1 MKLINYNTSWQEKGY
16 ELPNYDRDKLRSTT
30 RENPTWIH
38 FGAGNIFRGF
48 PAAALQKIIN
58 EGIYDKGVIVS
69 EGFDYEIIEKA
80 YKPFDDLSL
89 LVVLKSDGNI
99 EKKVIGSVVESIVAD
114 VNRDDEWERLKE
126 IFRKPS
132 LQMVS
137 FTITE
142 KGYSLVDSSGEYLGI
157 VLNDF
162 KNGYEKPVHLMGKIT
177 ALMYERYKG
186 CADALEPAE
195 LPVALVS
202 MDNCSHNGDKLY
214 EAVETYARHW
224 VENGFI
230 EEGFLSYIR
239 NKNKV
244 AFPWSMID
252 KITPR
257 PDDKVRELLKE
268 DGFEDTDIIITSK
281 NTYTAAF
288 VNAEETEY
296 LVIEDTF
303 PNGRPPL
310 DRAGIIFTDRNTV
323 DKVEKMKVCTCLNP
337 LHTALA
343 IFGCL
348 LSYKTIWEEMRDPEL
363 KKLVYKIG
371 YDEGMPVVVNPG
383 VLDPQEF
390 IKAVLELRLPN
401 PFMPDA
407 PQRIATDTSQKIPI
421 RFGETI
427 KAYYNSN
434 NVKVTDLTYIPLTI
448 AGWCRYLMGI
458 DDNGNPFTP
467 SPDPLLEELQ
477 GYLKDVKLGDTELK
491 KDILK
496 PILSNDKIFA
506 VNLYQV
512 GLGEKIEGM
521 FKELIAEKGAV
532 RKTLKKYL

>member
-303 PNGRPPL
+303 PNGRLPL

-434 NVKVTDLTYIPLTI
+434 NLKVTDLTYIPLTI

>member
-434 NVKVTDLTYIPLTI
+434 NLKVTDLTYIPLTI

>member
-142 KGYSLVDSSGEYLGI
+142 KGYSLVDSSGEYRGI

-186 CADALEPAE
+186 GADALEPAE

-434 NVKVTDLTYIPLTI
+434 NLKVTDLTYIPLTI